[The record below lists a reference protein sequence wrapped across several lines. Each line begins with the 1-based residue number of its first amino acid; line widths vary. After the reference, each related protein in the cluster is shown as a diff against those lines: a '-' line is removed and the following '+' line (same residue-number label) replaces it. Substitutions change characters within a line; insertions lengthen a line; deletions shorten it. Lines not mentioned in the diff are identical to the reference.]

1 MQEMQRDDRL
11 TLPHPIPAGA
21 AQQGSGASRPRRAGG
36 GDATRGRRGASASD
50 AAPEQ
55 LDAQGPNYV
64 PRLRTRYVDTAAP
77 ALMTEFGYANRMRVP
92 RIERIVLNVGE
103 GDARDDAKVLEAIQQ
118 DLTVISGQKPVV
130 TRARKSIAQF
140 RIREGNPIGAKV
152 TLRGTRMWDFLD
164 RLMNV
169 ALPRTRDFRGVP
181 IRGFDGRGDYSLGI
195 REQII
200 FPEVDYNRIDKIR
213 GLQVSIVTSA
223 RTDNEGKRLLE
234 LMGMPFAREDQR

>member
-1 MQEMQRDDRL
+1 
-11 TLPHPIPAGA
+11 
-21 AQQGSGASRPRRAGG
+21 
-36 GDATRGRRGASASD
+36 
-50 AAPEQ
+50 
-55 LDAQGPNYV
+55 
-64 PRLRTRYVDTAAP
+64 
-77 ALMTEFGYANRMRVP
+77 MTEFGYTNRMRVP

-118 DLTVISGQKPVV
+118 DLTAISGQKPVV

-140 RIREGNPIGAKV
+140 RIREGNPIGVKV
-152 TLRGTRMWDFLD
+152 TLRGSRMWDFLD

-181 IRGFDGRGDYSLGI
+181 KGGFDGRGDYSLGI

-223 RTDNEGKRLLE
+223 RTDNEGRRLLE